1 MMKCWMYTLPT
12 LILLGGGIARAD
24 GIASASTP
32 FEVTRGGAETI
43 SASSAVVSP
52 GDMIV
57 PHDSMV
63 QLEFIGGNAVMV
75 DAGSQ
80 ATVTGSNAIE
90 LQKGALIAG
99 KRGTEAMTVSFSDL
113 SITPIG
119 DAASAATVF
128 VGQLPSGDIQVSVFD
143 GNFSILGG
151 SAMEAVASLGRG
163 DVIQLRRIGDAWTTV
178 TEFAATAGGLAPI
191 ATGALGVDFE
201 GAFFFWWTTPVGLI
215 VGGLGLAGI
224 AGATYFLLDDGGGS
238 SSRPTQREPF
248 SPITS
253 NDDQ

>member
-1 MMKCWMYTLPT
+1 MNRWNYALTATL
-12 LILLGGGIARAD
+12 LLMGGNALAD
-24 GIASASTP
+24 GMASASTP
-32 FEVTRGGAETI
+32 FEVTRGGIESVTT
-43 SASSAVVSP
+43 SSAVFTP
-52 GDMIV
+52 GDVIV
-57 PHDSMV
+57 PHESMV

-80 ATVTGSNAIE
+80 ATVTGANSIE

-113 SITPIG
+113 SITPLG

-143 GNFSILGG
+143 GNFSILSG
-151 SAMEAVASLGRG
+151 SAMDAVASLGRG
-163 DVIQLRRIGDAWTTV
+163 DVIQLRRVGDAWTTV
-178 TEFAATAGGLAPI
+178 TEFAAMAGGLGPI

-201 GAFFFWWTTPVGLI
+201 GGFFFWWTTPVGLL

-224 AGATYFLLDDGGGS
+224 AGATYFILDDDGG
-238 SSRPTQREPF
+238 RRRTPTEREPF

-253 NDDQ
+253 NDEE